1 MLNDWMTQMKKT
13 GMGPEILQSRL
24 FLIMNQTSSQ
34 LNCFNR
40 EDCSTCF
47 CSPAITISRK
57 QWLTAFFPFPSF
69 LHEFLP
75 ILTFETNI
83 IYNFYLFCLFPP
95 GLNV

>member
-83 IYNFYLFCLFPP
+83 IYNVYLFCLFPP